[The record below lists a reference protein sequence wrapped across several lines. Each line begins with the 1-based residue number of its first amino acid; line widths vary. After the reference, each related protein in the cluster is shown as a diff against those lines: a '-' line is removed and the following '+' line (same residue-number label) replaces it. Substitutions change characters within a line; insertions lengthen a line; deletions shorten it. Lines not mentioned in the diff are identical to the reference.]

1 MIFQEQ
7 FRPLVIL
14 LAAMAVGLVVKEMKL
29 SRHTS
34 LGENSNLPTASDRST
49 VGRHAN

>member
-1 MIFQEQ
+1 MIFQEE

-14 LAAMAVGLVVKEMKL
+14 LAAMAVGLVVKEVKL

-34 LGENSNLPTASDRST
+34 LGEDSNSPAASDRST
-49 VGRHAN
+49 VGGHAN